1 MIGVG
6 KEVTWTSQ
14 AQGSDKI
21 KTGKVIAI
29 VPAKKDADMLLPRGV
44 KPSLSLIH
52 I

>member
-29 VPAKKDADMLLPRGV
+29 VPAKGCGYAFTKRREAQSRQV
-44 KPSLSLIH
+44 
-52 I
+52 